1 MTLVRHQPTGI
12 RYCCLRPPLPRVGR
26 AKSIAI
32 ERCSDR
38 PWAATLVLA
47 SSSHLTTRQSRP
59 EQVSM
64 SRPVT
69 LVVARERENL
79 TRRTRFLWPTPL
91 LAIAQRLVRDGVPSN
106 TLCTTFPTEEW
117 QLHTRCSYG
126 CLV

>member
-1 MTLVRHQPTGI
+1 M
-12 RYCCLRPPLPRVGR
+12 
-26 AKSIAI
+26 
-32 ERCSDR
+32 
-38 PWAATLVLA
+38 
-47 SSSHLTTRQSRP
+47 
-59 EQVSM
+59 SM

-106 TLCTTFPTEEW
+106 TLCTNFPTKEW